1 MSKPE
6 KTQVDITLVARADLE
21 VVVMK
26 LQSENR
32 LMAQQI
38 ISLNRT
44 NRQLEHQTIQFGEA
58 LLAVRGVTHTLDAIL
73 GIGQEP
79 TDFTQ
84 AECSEGDDKETDED

>member
-44 NRQLEHQTIQFGEA
+44 NRDLEHQALAFGNA
-58 LLAVRGVTHTLDAIL
+58 LLAVRSVTHTLDSIL
-73 GIGQEP
+73 GIDKEP
-79 TDFTQ
+79 TDFTK
-84 AECSEGDDKETDED
+84 AECSEGDDKETDE